1 MKKEEIGVAV
11 DTMTKN
17 ESGILLE
24 SGTNELELLEFVVAD
39 QHYGIN
45 VAKIRELCPYQTPT
59 PVPNAHEYIEGIFM
73 PRDMLITVIDLSRA
87 LGLPRVQDESKDMY
101 IVTNFNRLHTAFH
114 VQKVLGIHRVS
125 WEQVAKPDSTI
136 SGAGKSV
143 ATGIVKFDNRI
154 VIILDFEKI
163 VSEINPETGLKLS
176 EIDAMGERSRSDC
189 PILLAEDSP
198 LLLEMLKKCL
208 TRAGYTHLM
217 PNTNGQEAWTMLD
230 RIMNDGGKVGQDI
243 CCVITD
249 IEMPQMDGHRLTKLI
264 KSDSRFEGLPVV
276 IFSSLVNDEM
286 RRKGEALGVDAQ
298 LSKPEIGKL
307 VRQLDLLLK

>member
-1 MKKEEIGVAV
+1 MTEE
-11 DTMTKN
+11 TMSQN
-17 ESGILLE
+17 AGILLE
-24 SGTNELELLEFVVAD
+24 SGTNELELLEFVVGD

-45 VAKIRELCPYQTPT
+45 VAKIRELCPYQVPT
-59 PVPNAHEYIEGIFM
+59 PVPNAHPHIEGIFM

-87 LGLPRVQDESKDMY
+87 LGIPVSEDTTGDMY
-101 IVTNFNRLHTAFH
+101 IITNFNRLHTAFH

-125 WEQVAKPDSTI
+125 WQDIAKPDSTI
-136 SGAGKSV
+136 GGTGKSV
-143 ATGIVKFDNRI
+143 ATGIAKIDGRI
-154 VIILDFEKI
+154 IIVLDFEKI

-176 EIDAMGERSRSDC
+176 EIDAMGERSRSEC
-189 PILLAEDSP
+189 TILLAEDSP

-208 TRAGYTHLM
+208 TRAGYTHLI
-217 PNTNGQEAWTMLD
+217 PTANGQEAWNTLD
-230 RIMNDGGKVGQDI
+230 RMLSEGGKIGTDI
-243 CCVITD
+243 SCVITD

-286 RRKGEALGVDAQ
+286 KRKGEALGVDAQ

>member
-1 MKKEEIGVAV
+1 MAAETMN
-11 DTMTKN
+11 DT
-17 ESGILLE
+17 GILLE
-24 SGTNELELLEFVVAD
+24 SGTNELELLEFEVGN

-45 VAKIRELCPYQTPT
+45 VAKIRELCPYQAPT

-87 LGLPRVQDESKDMY
+87 LGIPVQEDTSNDMY
-101 IVTNFNRLHTAFH
+101 IITNFNRLHTAFH

-125 WEQVAKPDSTI
+125 WEDVAKPDSTI
-136 SGAGKSV
+136 NATGKGV
-143 ATGIVKFDNRI
+143 ATGIAKVDGRI
-154 VIILDFEKI
+154 IIVLDFEKI

-176 EIDAMGERSRSDC
+176 EIDVMGERSRHDC
-189 PILLAEDSP
+189 TILLAEDSP

-208 TRAGYTHLM
+208 TRAGYTHLI
-217 PNTNGQEAWTMLD
+217 PTSNGLEAWNTLD
-230 RIMNDGGKVGQDI
+230 RMFNEGAKVGADVA
-243 CCVITD
+243 CVITD

-286 RRKGEALGVDAQ
+286 KRKGEALGVDAQ

-307 VRQLDLLLK
+307 VRQLDLLLN